1 MKNLRTA
8 LILSLT
14 TYGERL
20 QTVHKTIESLLKQT
34 KKADKI
40 ILWLDKN
47 EFSSNTLTRELKKL
61 ISKQFEIKFCPNWR
75 SYKKL
80 IPSVMEF
87 PNAVIITFDDD
98 IIYPSTLVE
107 DLHKEH
113 LISPQNIIASRGR
126 IINIEEG
133 EFAPYP
139 SWQFLRNPSKISA
152 KYCVMP
158 IGYGGVLYPP
168 NSLHEE
174 VLNEKKF
181 MNLAPHADDL
191 WFKAMALLR
200 STKTIILPQCASL
213 KMELIE
219 GTQESAL
226 FVTHNAGDANTIQ
239 MKAIAKEFCQIN
251 DVIQLQ
257 EFNNIELP
265 ADSLINFLKN
275 EEIVQFVR
283 ANTDLIRDSAIA
295 LEKHNM
301 NFSYVL
307 MKTAKF
313 LRPKGPKI
321 TQLLEKYK
329 QALAR

>member
-1 MKNLRTA
+1 MKNQTTA

-20 QTVHKTIESLLKQT
+20 QTVHKTIQSLIKQT

-40 ILWLDKN
+40 LLWLDQN
-47 EFSSNTLTRELKKL
+47 EFSSDTLTQELKKL

-80 IPSVMEF
+80 IPAVIEY

-98 IIYPSTLVE
+98 IIYPSTLVG
-107 DLHKEH
+107 DLYKEH
-113 LISPQNIIASRGR
+113 LISPQSIIASRGR

-133 EFAPYP
+133 DFAPYP

-152 KYCVMP
+152 QYCVVP

-181 MNLAPHADDL
+181 MSLAPHADDL
-191 WFKAMALLR
+191 WFKAMALLTG
-200 STKTIILPQCASL
+200 TKTIILPQDASS
-213 KMELIE
+213 KMKLIE

-226 FVTHNAGDANTIQ
+226 FVTHNAGDANTEQ
-239 MKAIAKEFCQIN
+239 MKAIAKAFYQIN
-251 DVIQLQ
+251 DVIQSQ
-257 EFNNIELP
+257 EFNSIELP
-265 ADSLINFLKN
+265 ADSLVKLFKN
-275 EEIVQFVR
+275 EEIVQFVS
-283 ANTDLIRDSAIA
+283 ANTNLIRDSAIA

-301 NFSYVL
+301 RFSYTL
-307 MKTAKF
+307 MEIAKS

-321 TQLLEKYK
+321 SRLLERYK
-329 QALAR
+329 KALAR